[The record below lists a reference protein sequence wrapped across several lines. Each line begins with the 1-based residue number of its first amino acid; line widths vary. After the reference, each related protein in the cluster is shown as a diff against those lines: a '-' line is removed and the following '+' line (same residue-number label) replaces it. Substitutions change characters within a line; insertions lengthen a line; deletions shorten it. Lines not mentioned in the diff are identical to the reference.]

1 MHVKRD
7 FFVLGEAERIDTRGQ
22 VVVLEDLTLTK
33 LAGVAWNGHISISG
47 A

>member
-1 MHVKRD
+1 MHVNVI
-7 FFVLGEAERIDTRGQ
+7 FALGEAERIATGRQ

-33 LAGVAWNGHISISG
+33 LAGVVWIGHISNIG

>member
-7 FFVLGEAERIDTRGQ
+7 FVLGEAERIATGRQ

-33 LAGVAWNGHISISG
+33 LAGVVWNGHISNVG